1 MLEKRISLY
10 VEFRKTIEDVPY
22 ITLNADGY
30 RLERV

>member
-10 VEFRKTIEDVPY
+10 VEFRKTIEDVPHMA
-22 ITLNADGY
+22 LNADGY